1 MTTIS
6 SSYGAGSA
14 DALELLRNKRQ
25 EREAFSLTETFLS
38 TEGVEVEDKATD
50 AEQQS
55 SGFHVRSL
63 TPEEERRLE
72 QLRDMLDGILLE
84 MGDEPTGAQK
94 RRIREIEKEMS
105 EITGVEIHTKL
116 SSGLNA
122 LDRDTSDE
130 DEESGDQAAGLPD
143 RTGFMLDQSIA
154 RRSRPDAGG
163 TSSGN
168 GIMNFMQEMASTA
181 YNRQAAATG
190 SAEVPGAYALLGSG
204 TTFDSKV

>member
-1 MTTIS
+1 MSTIS

-14 DALELLRNKRQ
+14 DALDLLRNKRK
-25 EREAFSLTETFLS
+25 EREEFSLTKTFLS
-38 TEGVEVEDKATD
+38 TEGVEVEDKSAD
-50 AEQQS
+50 AQKTT
-55 SGFHVRSL
+55 SGFNVRSL

-130 DEESGDQAAGLPD
+130 DEELGDQAAGLPD
-143 RTGFMLDQSIA
+143 RTGFMLDQSLA
-154 RRSRPDAGG
+154 RKSRPDAGN
-163 TSSGN
+163 TSSGK

-181 YNRQAAATG
+181 YNRQAAAMG
-190 SAEVPGAYALLGSG
+190 DGEALGAYAVLGSG
-204 TTFDSKV
+204 GTLNSKV